1 MKLTTSHYYTP
12 SGFDLHKV
20 GLKPDVEI
28 DLDDELK
35 KKAVVPLEEDNQ
47 VLKALEVLKEK

>member
-1 MKLTTSHYYTP
+1 
-12 SGFDLHKV
+12 LHKV